1 MFKEFFAS
9 VEDLRRDLKPY
20 LTFNVL
26 ALVFGSILFIP
37 FISYIINRLF
47 LSTDT
52 GVTMNVDI
60 FKVVLSWQSILILIG
75 LSFLGVL
82 LLFLLLG
89 TQLIYSEMVIKKE
102 DITMSESFLTTLV
115 SIPKLLRF
123 EVLYLILFAFLAI
136 PLVEYEANPIIGYFL
151 ETPPPL
157 LDALDMVPWAG
168 VAYTITLII
177 VLYLLLRMI
186 FVFHGILLERKSIR
200 ASLKQSFK
208 LTKGRS
214 IAIFLKLF
222 LLNSMLLGLLF
233 GIYYAVAQV
242 PNLLNIPVNYL
253 VRQYMLTLA
262 GLGLLIYIMMLIPIN
277 LLFLTRRYHK
287 LKESVGLTQSST
299 LSLVQWKWL
308 MRREEIFLK
317 TRLSKKINF
326 ALFLIIGAVMAFSIG
341 LAVNQDFLYK
351 GRVVAIAAHRGD
363 EKVAPENSMAAIKSA
378 LENGADLVEVDL
390 QLTKDS
396 VVVLHH
402 DSSLIRTAGISDS
415 IPNLHYDDIKDLD
428 VGSFFD
434 KSFKEE
440 RIPTL
445 EEVFILLK
453 EYETGNLLLD
463 VKTSGDEE
471 ELAREITNV
480 IKAFNMEERV
490 LIQSFSYTFLK
501 LIREKNPDIKLGQ
514 IMYAAFGRL
523 EDLDVDFYTVKTNMV
538 SKSFVARARRAD
550 KGIFVWVIDK
560 EEELKNMMTYD
571 IDAVITSDLAMTV
584 EILKTEYTQVDE
596 QIVGIE
602 KHTNLAIR
610 E

>member
-1 MFKEFFAS
+1 MFKEFYAS
-9 VEDLRRDLKPY
+9 VGDLRRDLKPY
-20 LTFNVL
+20 LTFNVVV
-26 ALVFGSILFIP
+26 LVFSSILFIP

-60 FKVVLSWQSILILIG
+60 FKVVLSWQSILIFIG

-89 TQLIYSEMVIKKE
+89 TQLIYSEMIIKKE
-102 DITMSESFLTTLV
+102 EITMAESFLTTLV
-115 SIPKLLRF
+115 AIPKLLRF

-136 PLVEYEANPIIGYFL
+136 PLVEYEANPVIGYFL

-157 LDALDMVPWAG
+157 LDALDMVPWAR

-214 IAIFLKLF
+214 VAIFMKLF
-222 LLNSMLLGLLF
+222 LLNSVLLGLLF
-233 GIYYAVAQV
+233 GIYYGVAQV
-242 PNLLNIPVNYL
+242 PDLLNIPVNYL
-253 VRQYMLTLA
+253 IRQYMVTLA
-262 GLGLLIYIMMLIPIN
+262 GLGLLLYIMILIPIN

-287 LKESVGLTQSST
+287 LKDTKGLAPSST

-308 MRREEIFLK
+308 MRREEIVLK
-317 TRLSKKINF
+317 TKLSKKLNF
-326 ALFLIIGAVMAFSIG
+326 ALFLIISAVIAFSIG

-351 GRVVAIAAHRGD
+351 GRIVAIAAHRGD

-378 LENGADLVEVDL
+378 VENGADLVEIDL

-402 DSSLIRTAGISDS
+402 DSSLIRTVGISES
-415 IPNLHYDDIKDLD
+415 ISNMHYDEIKDLD
-428 VGSFFD
+428 AGSFFD
-434 KSFKEE
+434 ESFKEE

-445 EEVFILLK
+445 EDVFILMK

-463 VKTSGDEE
+463 VKTNGDEE
-471 ELAREITNV
+471 DLAREIINV
-480 IKAFNMEERV
+480 IKAYNMEERV
-490 LIQSFSYTFLK
+490 LIQSFNYTFLK
-501 LIREKNPDIKLGQ
+501 LIREKNQDIKLGQ

-523 EDLDVDFYTVKTNMV
+523 GDLDVDFYTVKTNMV

-584 EILKTEYTQVDE
+584 EILRTEFTLVDE
-596 QIVGIE
+596 E
-602 KHTNLAIR
+602 KDDEENHTNMSRR